1 MEGSRIEQAVQR
13 IETALARIGEA
24 AETLRPAPPSVSSLV
39 VRHENLREQVTSSL
53 RDLDELIERLEE

>member
-24 AETLRPAPPSVSSLV
+24 ADTLRPAPPSVSSLV

-53 RDLDELIERLEE
+53 RDLDELIEGLEE